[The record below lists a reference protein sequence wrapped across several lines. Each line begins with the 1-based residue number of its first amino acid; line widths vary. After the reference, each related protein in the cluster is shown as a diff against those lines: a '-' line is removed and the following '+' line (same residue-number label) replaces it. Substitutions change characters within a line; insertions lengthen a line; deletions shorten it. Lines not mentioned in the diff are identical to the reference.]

1 MPRPYLPEGKAKD
14 KKFQIRVSEIELN
27 ADEIAQQ
34 LQDEADFVAQQKAKL
49 LMENKKAAALE
60 KLGLTLDELAALLA

>member
-27 ADEIAQQ
+27 AI
-34 LQDEADFVAQQKAKL
+34 
-49 LMENKKAAALE
+49 E
-60 KLGLTLDELAALLA
+60 KLADSQNVSVSTLFRTALKEYAKNMKNIGKTTRIGVFPDTF